1 MDPVRRDLGL
11 LALYA
16 ACAIAIGVAIVV
28 VLSGCVATAS
38 AAAPC
43 RPAKSTTIAKTKDA
57 RMYKS
62 GRSGNIYGCLLSR
75 SKSVLLDRSEEPA
88 AVTEVLH
95 ARLAGRF
102 ALLAVNGVD
111 DAFGFDHFH
120 LTYASLK
127 SGKVRELSATKRAG
141 GERFTDIELSSKG
154 PCAWI
159 QERTV
164 ENDAL
169 QYEVYRRDANGVKRL
184 DVGAG
189 IVPNS
194 LKLKGEVV
202 SWQNA
207 GKTRTAPLR

>member
-16 ACAIAIGVAIVV
+16 ACAIAIGVVIVV
-28 VLSGCVATAS
+28 ALSGCVSTAA

-43 RPAKSTTIAKTKDA
+43 RPAKTMTIAKTKDA
-57 RMYKS
+57 RMFKS
-62 GRSGNIYGCLLSR
+62 SRSGNIYGCLFSR
-75 SKSVLLDRSEEPA
+75 NKSVLLDRSEEPA
-88 AVTEVLH
+88 AITEVLH
-95 ARLAGRF
+95 ARIAGRF
-102 ALLAVNGVD
+102 ALLAVDAVD
-111 DAFGFDHFH
+111 DAFGFDHYH

-127 SGKVRELSATKRAG
+127 SGKVREISATKRAG

-159 QERTV
+159 QEKTI

-169 QYEVYRRDANGVKRL
+169 QHEVYKRDANGIKRL
-184 DVGAG
+184 DVGVG

-207 GKTRTAPLR
+207 GKTRTARLR